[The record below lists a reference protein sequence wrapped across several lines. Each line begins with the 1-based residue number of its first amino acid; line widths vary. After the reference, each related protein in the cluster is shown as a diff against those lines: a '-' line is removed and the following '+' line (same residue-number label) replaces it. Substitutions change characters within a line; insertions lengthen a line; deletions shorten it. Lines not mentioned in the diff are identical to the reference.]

1 MVAQIK
7 NILILVVKGEG
18 LENCG
23 YWYMCTC
30 LSVMYGFLFHGLF
43 FPI

>member
-1 MVAQIK
+1 MK

-23 YWYMCTC
+23 YCTC